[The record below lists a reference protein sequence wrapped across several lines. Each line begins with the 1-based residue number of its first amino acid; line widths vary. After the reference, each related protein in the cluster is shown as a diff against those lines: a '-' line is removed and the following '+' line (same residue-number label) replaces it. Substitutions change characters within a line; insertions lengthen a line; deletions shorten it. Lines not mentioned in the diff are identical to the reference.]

1 MAPILNSFTGS
12 KGNKEIVQRQEAR
25 LAEQDKAIAAQE
37 EASRKRE
44 AAQRRAS
51 RMRSSREA
59 SLITGLETGVT
70 KTTLG

>member
-1 MAPILNSFTGS
+1 MGGALSFLTGGG
-12 KGNKEIVQRQEAR
+12 GNKEIVQRQEAR

-44 AAQRRAS
+44 AAKRRAS

-59 SLITGLETGVT
+59 SLITGLDTGVT